1 MCWSTE
7 ATEHHSPK
15 IANTDLYV
23 LKILSFYTNNLGKM
37 ILKSPFY
44 SDMKWRF
51 NKIYKTKLGKPYK
64 PIFSTT
70 MKITKGFHCFRTDVP
85 SSYLCHYMGINTC
98 IMMGVIPGGSTY
110 YENEYG
116 EIVTN
121 QLKILRPIK
130 SEMR

>member
-1 MCWSTE
+1 MCWTTE
-7 ATEHHSPK
+7 ATEHHRSK
-15 IANTDLYV
+15 IANSDLYV
-23 LKILSFYTNNLGKM
+23 LKILSFYKNNLGRM

-51 NKIYKTKLGKPYK
+51 NKIYKTELGKPYK

-85 SSYLCHYMGINTC
+85 SSYIGYYMGINTC
-98 IMMGVIPGGSTY
+98 IVMGVIPEGSRY
-110 YENEYG
+110 YENEHG

>member
-7 ATEHHSPK
+7 ATKHHRPK

-23 LKILSFYTNNLGKM
+23 LKIFSFYTNNLGKM

-51 NKIYKTKLGKPYK
+51 NKIYKTELGKPYN
-64 PIFSTT
+64 PNFSTT
-70 MKITKGFHCFRTDVP
+70 MEITKGFHCFRTDVP
-85 SSYLCHYMGINTC
+85 SSYIGHYMGINTC
-98 IMMGVIPGGSTY
+98 IMLCVIPEGSTY
-110 YENEYG
+110 YENEHG

-121 QLKILRPIK
+121 QLEILRPINF
-130 SEMR
+130 

>member
-7 ATEHHSPK
+7 ATEHHRPK

-23 LKILSFYTNNLGKM
+23 LKILDFYTNNLGKM

-44 SDMKWRF
+44 SGMKWRF
-51 NKIYKTKLGKPYK
+51 NKIYKTELGKPYN
-64 PIFSTT
+64 PNFSTT
-70 MKITKGFHCFRTDVP
+70 MEITKGFHCFRIDVP
-85 SSYLCHYMGINTC
+85 LSYIGHYMGINTC
-98 IMMGVIPGGSTY
+98 IMMGVIPEGSTY
-110 YENEYG
+110 YENEHR

-130 SEMR
+130 SGMR